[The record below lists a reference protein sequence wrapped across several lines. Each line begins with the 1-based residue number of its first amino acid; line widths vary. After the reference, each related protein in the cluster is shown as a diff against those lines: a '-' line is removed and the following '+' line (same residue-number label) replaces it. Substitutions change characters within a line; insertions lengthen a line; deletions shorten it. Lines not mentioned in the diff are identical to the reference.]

1 MSPDSKIWIYFSEQ
15 AFSDS
20 DLANIDAACQAFCQS
35 WTAHEQSLKADYQLR
50 YKHFIVLM
58 VDETQNKASG
68 CSIDKS
74 VAFIR
79 NLGNEL
85 QVNFFNRMV
94 IPFLIDNQV
103 ISHSF
108 HNITSLCENGII
120 QPDSQIFNLQVS
132 NLNEFEQSFIV
143 PFEQHWLSKK
153 IQTTIN

>member
-1 MSPDSKIWIYFSEQ
+1 MSPESKIWIYFSEQ
-15 AFSDS
+15 AFEDS
-20 DLANIDAACQAFCQS
+20 ALESIHMTCQAFCKS
-35 WTAHEQSLKADYQLR
+35 WTAHDQSLKADYQMH

-58 VDETQNKASG
+58 VDESQTKASG

-85 QVNFFNRMV
+85 QVNFFNRLA
-94 IPFLIDNQV
+94 IPFLVDNQV
-103 ISHSF
+103 ICHSF

-120 QPDSQIFNLQVS
+120 QPDSQIFNLQVN
-132 NLNEFEQSFIV
+132 NLNEFEQTFIM
-143 PFEQHWLSKK
+143 PFEQHWLAKK